1 MMIWKQGK
9 SFFEESI
16 VFLFIVTV
24 LAFAFA
30 NRVIVIRWTI
40 QSVLLF
46 ALLTIWLTKYIFSF
60 LRLSLYLAIDGLFH
74 QIITINAAF
83 VEQFPLKTSPF
94 LEKSFRTQQLELDGG
109 IHRFKLVIKPNHEKE
124 SLLILISAKYYQLK
138 PGETYTFV
146 YGKHSKVLLGIS

>member
-40 QSVLLF
+40 QSV
-46 ALLTIWLTKYIFSF
+46 
-60 LRLSLYLAIDGLFH
+60 
-74 QIITINAAF
+74 QI
-83 VEQFPLKTSPF
+83 L
-94 LEKSFRTQQLELDGG
+94 
-109 IHRFKLVIKPNHEKE
+109 
-124 SLLILISAKYYQLK
+124 
-138 PGETYTFV
+138 
-146 YGKHSKVLLGIS
+146 